1 MQIRATQQGPL
12 EFKPTMMSTMSQQNF
27 QFHEKNIGQSFG
39 SSWASS
45 NISQSQQQQSIASFV
60 PGQFKVSNNGTNGFG
75 NTKNVQLPANTV
87 GSGFLGKIYLC
98 LLKKLGPDRLI
109 PRVLKIIRYF

>member
-12 EFKPTMMSTMSQQNF
+12 EFMPTMMSTMSQQNF

-39 SSWASS
+39 SSS
-45 NISQSQQQQSIASFV
+45 NVSQSQQQSIAYFV

-75 NTKNVQLPANTV
+75 NTRNVQSPANPIS
-87 GSGFLGKIYLC
+87 SGFLGKIYLC
-98 LLKKLGPDRLI
+98 L
-109 PRVLKIIRYF
+109 

>member
-12 EFKPTMMSTMSQQNF
+12 EFMPTMMSTMSQQNF

-45 NISQSQQQQSIASFV
+45 NISQSQQQSIASFV

-98 LLKKLGPDRLI
+98 L
-109 PRVLKIIRYF
+109 

>member
-12 EFKPTMMSTMSQQNF
+12 EFMPTMMSTMSQQNF
-27 QFHEKNIGQSFG
+27 QFYEKNIGQSFG
-39 SSWASS
+39 SLS
-45 NISQSQQQQSIASFV
+45 NISQSQQQQSIAAFV

-87 GSGFLGKIYLC
+87 GSGFLGKIHLC
-98 LLKKLGPDRLI
+98 L
-109 PRVLKIIRYF
+109 

>member
-12 EFKPTMMSTMSQQNF
+12 EFMPTMMSTMSQQNF

-45 NISQSQQQQSIASFV
+45 NISQSQQQSIASFV

-75 NTKNVQLPANTV
+75 NTKNVQLPANPI
-87 GSGFLGKIYLC
+87 GSGFLGKIY
-98 LLKKLGPDRLI
+98 RLI
-109 PRVLKIIRYF
+109 PKVLKDFLLSFFS